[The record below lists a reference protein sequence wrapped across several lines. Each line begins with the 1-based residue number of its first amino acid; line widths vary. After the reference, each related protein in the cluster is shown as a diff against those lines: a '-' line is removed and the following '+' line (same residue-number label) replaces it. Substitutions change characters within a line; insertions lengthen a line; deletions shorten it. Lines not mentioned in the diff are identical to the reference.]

1 MKQEQQNHS
10 SSTPLFRKQQT
21 ARRARLFGLL
31 LLLAATLAGCSA
43 SKIAVQGSMLLME
56 GAREAMNREPD
67 LDFAHQAMAANIKML
82 EGLVYTDP
90 GNSEL
95 RLVLAEG
102 LQGYAFAFVEA
113 DQPERAMEF
122 YQRCYEQAS
131 AASRLRNFT
140 ETVDRGSLK
149 DLESLLTSAGPG
161 DVPAMFWSGYCIA
174 KWVDLNRDEVQSF
187 ARLSRAVALMERVIA
202 LDDAFYHG
210 GPHMFFGA
218 YYGGRSQVL
227 GGDFDRSERHF
238 SRARELTGG
247 KLLIVDVLQ
256 AEYLERQRLDR
267 DAFHDKLTAVL
278 EASDDLYP
286 EMTFLNQVSKAR
298 ARRLLAK
305 EAEWF

>member
-1 MKQEQQNHS
+1 MKQEQQNRC

-43 SKIAVQGSMLLME
+43 SKIAVQESMLLME